1 MSTGFK
7 AYTTYLALKR
17 HFTSDYNYF
26 KYNGKVNASEA
37 SFMKRRD
44 RYQFE
49 RLERKHKDD
58 IEDFLVANFMKDP
71 NVWIGNL
78 SEGAYI
84 EWNKM
89 KRGMTYNFKQDCL
102 KLADYLNEK
111 ELTFNDLFKARSNEH
126 PILLKMTMTDFV
138 SIYSMCVLNILT
150 NYLDYWERKYEV
162 DPVVQETVDK
172 IRNYLGFMSINRKEY
187 VSLLQQNLLTNIL
200 EHDII

>member
-58 IEDFLVANFMKDP
+58 IEDFLVANFMKDS
-71 NVWIGNL
+71 NVWVGNL
-78 SEGAYI
+78 SEDAYI
-84 EWNKM
+84 EWKKM

-102 KLADYLNEK
+102 KLTDYLNEH
-111 ELTFNDLFKARSNEH
+111 ELTFNDLFKERSNEH

-162 DPVVQETVDK
+162 DPIVQETVTK
-172 IRNYLGFMSINRKEY
+172 IRNYLGFMSINRKDY
-187 VSLLQQNLLTNIL
+187 ISLLQQNLLNNLT
-200 EHDII
+200 